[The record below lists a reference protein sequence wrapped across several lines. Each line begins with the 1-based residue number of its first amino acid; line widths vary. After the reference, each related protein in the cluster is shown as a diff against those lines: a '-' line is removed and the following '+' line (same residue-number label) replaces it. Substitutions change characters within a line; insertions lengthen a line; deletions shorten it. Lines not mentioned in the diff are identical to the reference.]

1 MSHDNNR
8 TNKNEKDKKDRE
20 KKGKHIDITT
30 TINNKP
36 KCLPT
41 IFRLINSKNYN
52 IVYSWS
58 SSSLCYALPGL
69 LTHIVN
75 GISIYACMIYMIIS
89 VQRPYLSYTTH
100 IIFMLAL
107 PNKFCSENWPK
118 SISPFGHFLCGAQQ
132 HSFGAEYFLSFFF
145 WANIK
150 NFVIP
155 TTVHSHTSLWCLRE
169 CWQWQRLSTNKM
181 FFFCLATYEYLS
193 V

>member
-75 GISIYACMIYMIIS
+75 GISIYACMIYIDYKCATTLFIIYDAYNIY
-89 VQRPYLSYTTH
+89 V
-100 IIFMLAL
+100 
-107 PNKFCSENWPK
+107 
-118 SISPFGHFLCGAQQ
+118 
-132 HSFGAEYFLSFFF
+132 SF
-145 WANIK
+145 
-150 NFVIP
+150 
-155 TTVHSHTSLWCLRE
+155 T
-169 CWQWQRLSTNKM
+169 
-181 FFFCLATYEYLS
+181 
-193 V
+193 